1 MNFNLSLRV
10 WIWETTKI
18 CLQTGAQ
25 AAAAA
30 LVLPNWTWKA
40 ALTLFGTTAAIAFF
54 NRLSQSPLPS
64 ITSQDT
70 VSVTTTSTSSQK

>member
-1 MNFNLSLRV
+1 MNFNLSLKV

-25 AAAAA
+25 AAVAAV
-30 LVLPNWTWKA
+30 VLPGWNWKN
-40 ALTLFGTTAAIAFF
+40 ALTLFGTTAGIAFF

-64 ITSQDT
+64 IVTQDT
-70 VSVTTTSTSSQK
+70 VSVTTTSSTSAK